1 VNSREEVKVEQ
12 RRARILSRL
21 RPGGSGPSS
30 PVDPLIKAVRGY
42 NPKADVEELLA
53 ASRFA

>member
-1 VNSREEVKVEQ
+1 MDSREEVKVEQ

-30 PVDPLIKAVRGY
+30 PVDPLLKTVRGCGY
-42 NPKADVEELLA
+42 MLA
-53 ASRFA
+53 LRQDT